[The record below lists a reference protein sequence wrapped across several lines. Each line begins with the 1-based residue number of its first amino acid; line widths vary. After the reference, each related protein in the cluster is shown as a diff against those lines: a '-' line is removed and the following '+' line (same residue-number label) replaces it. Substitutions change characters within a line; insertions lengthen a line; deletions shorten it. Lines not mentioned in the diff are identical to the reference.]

1 MINCHTNDPENQ
13 KMKRDIVTLGD
24 ALFEQLHEAD
34 IAPTRKLLKLLV
46 EIYDQKN
53 LAIRLN
59 HLGFNTSRENL
70 NRWCKDP
77 EKVPFV
83 LSERERNYIKTHLLP
98 AKPTHWDNPEFTFI
112 DLFAGIGGL
121 RKGFEEVGGKCVFT
135 SEWDD
140 KARRTYLANNYVDEH
155 ELPYFLDEPTENNKK
170 NKSLMDI
177 TKITLSKNTTVS
189 DNQKTESIRYHIP
202 EHDVLLAGF
211 PCQPFSLAGVS
222 KKNSLGRA
230 HGFDCETQGT
240 LFFDVEKIIEV
251 RKPKFFVLENVKN
264 LKSHDKGKTFAVI
277 IRTLDRLGYWI
288 ADISDSGKDINEA
301 IERVRN
307 RSPEPAIIDAV
318 NYIPQHRERI
328 VLVGVR
334 KDITHDGLTLY
345 NLPKPENKPALKDIL
360 CDEVPANYTLT
371 PNLWAYLYNY
381 AIKHQVKGNGF
392 GFGLVDPDNPNAVTR
407 TLSARY
413 YKDGSEIL
421 INQSKLDNEY
431 LRNAIPACAE
441 KIRDRIDFITRELT
455 CFKLENPDYT
465 EAELSAF
472 ENAAE
477 EKYNNLYG
485 RWPSENI
492 FDPTYKTPRRLTP
505 QECARLMGFEKPE
518 KYRTSADRNFNIVCA
533 DTSAYKQFGNSVVV
547 PVFRAVASLLLPYI
561 KNAVRMESEY
571 AA

>member
-1 MINCHTNDPENQ
+1 
-13 KMKRDIVTLGD
+13 MKRDIVTLGD

-155 ELPYFLDEPTENNKK
+155 ELPYFLDEPTENHKK
-170 NKSLMDI
+170 NKGLMDI

-334 KDITHDGLTLY
+334 KDITHDGLTLC

-392 GFGLVDPDNPNAVTR
+392 GFGLVDPDNPDAVTR

-485 RWPSENI
+485 RWPSEDI

>member
-1 MINCHTNDPENQ
+1 
-13 KMKRDIVTLGD
+13 MKRDIVTPGD

-34 IAPTRKLLKLLV
+34 ITPTRKLLKLLV

-77 EKVPFV
+77 EKIPFV
-83 LSERERNYIKTHLLP
+83 LSERERNYIKNHLLP
-98 AKPTHWDNPEFTFI
+98 VKPAHWDNPEFTFI

-121 RKGFEEVGGKCVFT
+121 RKGFEEIGGKCVFT

-155 ELPYFLDEPTENNKK
+155 ELPYFLDEQTENPSRNKI
-170 NKSLMDI
+170 LMDI
-177 TKITLSKNTTVS
+177 TKITLSKNVTVP
-189 DNQKTESIRYHIP
+189 DNKKTENIRYHIP

-230 HGFDCETQGT
+230 HGFECETQGT
-240 LFFDVEKIIEV
+240 LFFDVEKIIEA

-288 ADISDSGKDINEA
+288 TDISDSGKDINEA
-301 IERVRN
+301 IDRVRN
-307 RSPEPAIIDAV
+307 RSPEPTIIDAV

-334 KDITHDGLTLY
+334 KDITHDGLTLR
-345 NLPKPENKPALKDIL
+345 NLSKSENKPTLKDIL
-360 CDEVPANYTLT
+360 CDDVPANYTLT

-392 GFGLVDPDNPNAVTR
+392 GFGLVDPDNPDAVTR

-431 LRNAIPACAE
+431 LRNAIPGCAE
-441 KIRDRIDFITRELT
+441 KIRDRMDFITRELMF
-455 CFKLENPDYT
+455 FKQENKGYT
-465 EAELSAF
+465 ETELSDF
-472 ENAAE
+472 ENSAE
-477 EKYNNLYG
+477 EKYNQLYG
-485 RWPSENI
+485 RWPSEEI

-518 KYRTSADRNFNIVCA
+518 KYRTPADRNFNIVCA

>member
-1 MINCHTNDPENQ
+1 
-13 KMKRDIVTLGD
+13 MKRDIVTLGD

>member
-1 MINCHTNDPENQ
+1 
-13 KMKRDIVTLGD
+13 MKRDIVTLGD

-177 TKITLSKNTTVS
+177 TKNTLSKNTTVS